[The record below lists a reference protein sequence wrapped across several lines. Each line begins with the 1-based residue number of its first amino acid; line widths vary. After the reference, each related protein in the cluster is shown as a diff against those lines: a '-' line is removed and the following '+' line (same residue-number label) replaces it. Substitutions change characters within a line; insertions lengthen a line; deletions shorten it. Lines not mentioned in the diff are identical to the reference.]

1 VGVRPAYYL
10 ARRRTS
16 PVNARLFVL
25 FRIFFN
31 CRFYYPVYF
40 ILFLDFGLDVDA
52 FTTLNLVWAVAIVLL
67 EVPSGALADQ
77 VGRKTLV
84 VAASV
89 LMIVEML
96 VLCLTP
102 VGGGAIVFG
111 LFLVNRI
118 LSGAAEAAASGADE
132 ALAYDSLPAGERG
145 TLWPGVMRS
154 LMVWMSVGFVL
165 SSAIGAAVY
174 SAEFV
179 NGVLEWFGSD
189 RRFDRSETV
198 KFPLY
203 LNLATACAA
212 LVVSL
217 RMREPDADPAHAA
230 ETARVP
236 RHALTA
242 SFLAMG
248 EAARWIVRTPAALV
262 LVLYTLFYDS
272 LVRLFYTV
280 ASNVYR
286 LLEIPEKVFGLIGA
300 AVSLLGIGVA
310 WLCERLLRAWSPGA
324 NFLFVT
330 VLVFAGCVALAHPV
344 PQWGVVFLLPLLVS
358 MRFLQYFGS
367 HYLNAITPSARR
379 ATILSFRGLA
389 TNVAFGVVTKA
400 FGSLTTGIKAGMP
413 EPMDP
418 QERQQAAFA
427 GALEWLPWYFGA
439 VAAGLFLFVR
449 LRYRTSLNG
458 LIRER

>member
-1 VGVRPAYYL
+1 MEHR
-10 ARRRTS
+10 S
-16 PVNARLFVL
+16 PFPLVNARLFVL

-40 ILFLDFGLDVDA
+40 ILFLDFGLGVDA
-52 FTTLNLVWAVAIVLL
+52 FTTLNLIWAVAIVLL

-77 VGRKTLV
+77 LGRKTLV

-89 LMIVEML
+89 FMILEML

-102 VGGGAIVFG
+102 VGGGGIVFVM
-111 LFLVNRI
+111 FLINRI

-132 ALAYDSLPAGERG
+132 ALAYDSLPKAERSER
-145 TLWPGVMRS
+145 WPKIMRS

-165 SSAIGAAVY
+165 SSVVGAAVY
-174 SAEFV
+174 SADFV
-179 NGVLEWFGSD
+179 NGVLGWFGLD
-189 RRFDRSETV
+189 LRLDKTTTV

-203 LNLATACAA
+203 LNLVTACGA

-217 RMREPDADPAHAA
+217 MMKEPPPDPEEAGL
-230 ETARVP
+230 ETEVP
-236 RHALTA
+236 RHPLIA
-242 SFLAMG
+242 SFIGMG
-248 EAARWIVRTPAALV
+248 ESARWILRTPPALV

-300 AVSLLGIGVA
+300 SVSLLGIVTAG
-310 WLCERLLRAWSPGA
+310 LGERMLRAWSPSA
-324 NFLFVT
+324 NFAFVT
-330 VLVFAGCVALAHPV
+330 FLVFAGCLALAHPV
-344 PQWGVVFLLPLLVS
+344 PRWGVALLLPMLLS

-389 TNVAFGVVTKA
+389 TNVAFGIVTKA
-400 FGSLTTGIKAGMP
+400 FGSLTAGIKGALPASMEDGV
-413 EPMDP
+413 
-418 QERQQAAFA
+418 RQQAAFA

-439 VAAGLFLFVR
+439 VAVGLFLFVR
-449 LRYRTSLNG
+449 IRFRTSLNG

>member
-1 VGVRPAYYL
+1 MD
-10 ARRRTS
+10 
-16 PVNARLFVL
+16 NARLFVL

-40 ILFLDFGLDVDA
+40 ILFLDFGLGVDA
-52 FTTLNLVWAVAIVLL
+52 FTTLNLVWAIAIVLL

-77 VGRKTLV
+77 LGRRTLV
-84 VAASV
+84 VAASIF
-89 LMIVEML
+89 MILEML

-102 VGGGAIVFG
+102 VGSGLVFV

-132 ALAYDSLPAGERG
+132 ALAYDSLPKGERG
-145 TLWPGVMRS
+145 TLWPKVMRS

-165 SSAIGAAVY
+165 SSALGAAVY
-174 SAEFV
+174 SSEFV
-179 NGVLEWFGSD
+179 NGILAWFGSD
-189 RRFDRSETV
+189 MRFDRATTV

-203 LNLATACAA
+203 LNLVTACAA

-217 RMREPDADPAHAA
+217 MMKEPVPDSEEASA
-230 ETARVP
+230 EKAPP
-236 RHALTA
+236 RHPLIA
-242 SFLAMG
+242 SFLGMG
-248 EAARWIVRTPAALV
+248 EAARWILRTPPALV

-272 LVRLFYTV
+272 VVRLFYTV

-300 AVSLLGIGVA
+300 AVSLLGIVIAGV
-310 WLCERLLRAWSPGA
+310 CERMLRSWSPSA

-330 VLVFAGCVALAHPV
+330 GLVFAGCLALAHPV
-344 PQWGVVFLLPLLVS
+344 PQWGVVLLLPMLLS

-389 TNVAFGVVTKA
+389 TNIAFGIVTKA
-400 FGSLTTGIKAGMP
+400 FGSLTAGIKGGLPSTMA
-413 EPMDP
+413 DD
-418 QERQQAAFA
+418 ERQQTAFA

-439 VAAGLFLFVR
+439 IAVGLFVFVR
-449 LRYRTSLNG
+449 VRYRTSLNG